1 MFESNEV
8 LCSISSQKCFYISW
22 GWTNNYYIINN
33 RNLARSFDCSTM
45 SSGQQRGSPEYNKE
59 VVMILNS
66 ARFYNTK
73 VTNSVGLT
81 STFHKTK

>member
-1 MFESNEV
+1 
-8 LCSISSQKCFYISW
+8 
-22 GWTNNYYIINN
+22 
-33 RNLARSFDCSTM
+33 M
-45 SSGQQRGSPEYNKE
+45 SSGQQEGSPEYNKE

-81 STFHKTK
+81 STFYETKSL